1 MNNTLDSSGRS
12 RRGPRGKQAAQA
24 NFGKLR
30 AHREA
35 GTSRLDTF
43 EEKDDSLY
51 LDPQESLYESAA
63 QRRLEDDF
71 VVDDE
76 GFGYAENG
84 VGSDDDIPYGSENEG
99 GEKVRKGGKD
109 DKTSGKR
116 GRGKMTSGSYQGKAG
131 LRTSGAVPP
140 FGGEGK
146 ALHQWIKRGGGGGA
160 IGSGNGSSGSTRLVQ
175 ENTKQE
181 QDLLEDVLGDL
192 TEEGDILPRDPP
204 RPRTR
209 IPVVNHHSG
218 RGERRLPPSHGVNS
232 VGRPSGKGSFTPN
245 STASP
250 AQSHPRYNHNMES
263 MDAGPTRAI
272 TTPDAIKSSPCI
284 RQPTS
289 TDGTVHRQN
298 IDTTTPTTHSPQNAI
313 YPEDDM
319 DDDPELLDQMVAMTH
334 AVSERGN
341 QPCPAT
347 THSATTPP
355 VPNPH
360 RTLQDLN
367 DPVPLQQDFSLPQFG
382 LNLTSEVDPI
392 STSRPGDVTL
402 ATSAVSTAASEGVL
416 TDDQS
421 LLIYW
426 TDAFEK
432 DGLVYLFGRAKAS
445 HGERYPSVCVKV
457 TNLERNLYF
466 LPREFK
472 LDDKGQPTDQEVAVL
487 DVYQELQVIF
497 AASRIARWRSKAVT
511 RKYAFELPN
520 VPAETTYLKVPY
532 PYREPPFKGPLE
544 GRTYSHVFGTH
555 TSALET
561 LITKRRMMGPCWLKI
576 QGVTLHAPQVS
587 WCQLEAVVN
596 DPKGVIP
603 MEDSDPLKP
612 NCPPPLTV
620 MTINL
625 KTLVSAKKTS
635 KEIIVANLLI
645 NRQVNCDSSVDI
657 RELPSE
663 QRTVVRAL
671 PGGTLPPGLG
681 PALDKQKV
689 TVTRVHSENKLLNF
703 IISALKEV
711 DPDIV
716 VSHNFFGHDLSL
728 LLARMK
734 HCKTGQWSA
743 LGRLRRTL
751 WPKPAPR
758 FDSSSANDERA
769 VMSGRVVCD
778 TYLTAKDLVR
788 SKSYSLSHLAQS
800 ELHLERME
808 IDFEKVPAYYANAK
822 DLTTLIRHCQY
833 DAYLVAS
840 LLYRL
845 QMLPLTKQLTN
856 LAGNLWARTMM
867 GARADR
873 NEYLLLHEFRL
884 GKYICPDKTFTNA
897 KSGPG
902 RGAVKTKAH
911 PNIHHEDGGMGIA
924 ADGLETEEVT
934 GGGMGESTG
943 VGGSRTSGRRKP
955 AYAGGLVLEPKRGF
969 YDRFVLLL
977 DFNSLYPSIIQEF
990 NICFTTVNRQQQ
1002 ASEDELP
1009 EIPDPDQEPG
1019 VLPRLLKTL
1028 VDRRRQVKQL
1038 MKAKGLSEL
1047 EKTQYNIRQQA
1058 LKLTANS
1065 MYGCLGYAKSRFY
1078 AKPLAML
1085 ITHKGRE
1092 ILQSTVQVAE
1102 AEQLDVIYGDTD
1114 SIMIHTNSCDL
1125 DQVMQIGH
1133 EFKKKINERYRL
1145 LELDIDGIFQRML
1158 LLRKKKYAALT
1169 IKDIDNNS
1177 SRSQG
1182 SGTTPRWRTEVETKG
1197 LDMVRRDWCELSHD
1211 VSNFVLTQILSG
1223 EDRDEIIAHIHSHLT
1238 EIGEAVRAGRVSLEK
1253 YVINKGLNKNPG
1265 DYNDAKSQPH
1275 VQVALRMLRQ
1285 GQSVGSGDTVPF
1297 VIVTPQSHQAYVA
1310 AQSTPNG
1317 DGTVPDHH
1325 PGTGSGSYAEQAY
1338 HPREV
1343 ENSNGVLQV
1352 DGEWYLK
1359 QQVHAPVA
1367 RLCEPIE
1374 GTDSGRI
1381 AGSLGLDPG
1390 KFRTF
1395 AANTKDSIPGSS
1407 GPRTVGSRMSDEE
1420 RFADVDRWQ
1429 VCCNNCQQAF
1439 EFPGV
1444 VHLLKLGSTT
1454 SGNGTAGSASRTVI
1468 AGFQCPVQHC
1478 RKMVSPPSL
1487 QVQLACAIRRH
1498 LQRYHNYYLVCD
1510 DAMDAGQH
1518 RTRKMSVY
1526 GKRCLHEHCRGRMSA
1541 EYSDYAL
1548 YTQLQY
1554 YASLFQKHKTLAKIQ
1569 DKSEQEMME
1578 LVYTK
1583 HENVFRMLQGVVT
1596 SYLDQSARQFVNL
1609 ETLFKDLVK
1618 IPP

>member
-1 MNNTLDSSGRS
+1 MSNTPNTFGRS
-12 RRGPRGKQAAQA
+12 RREHRGKQAAQTT
-24 NFGKLR
+24 FEKLR
-30 AHREA
+30 AHRET

-43 EEKDDSLY
+43 EEEDDSLY
-51 LDPQESLYESAA
+51 LDPQETLYESAA

-84 VGSDDDIPYGSENEG
+84 NGSGDDIPYGSGDECG
-99 GEKVRKGGKD
+99 GGDRKGAKH

-116 GRGKMTSGSYQGKAG
+116 GKGKMTSGAYQNKVGQRKSDA
-131 LRTSGAVPP
+131 TPHM
-140 FGGEGK
+140 GGEGK
-146 ALHQWIKRGGGGGA
+146 ALHQWIKRGGGGVAGS
-160 IGSGNGSSGSTRLVQ
+160 GSGNTRRVQ

-192 TEEGDILPRDPP
+192 NEEVDILPQDPP

-209 IPVVNHHSG
+209 LPAANRHSG
-218 RGERRLPPSHGVNS
+218 QDARRPPGLGVTAMR
-232 VGRPSGKGSFTPN
+232 RPSEKGLFAAKFTD
-245 STASP
+245 SP
-250 AQSHPRYNHNMES
+250 VQSHSRYNHGTEV
-263 MDAGPTRAI
+263 MDVEPTC
-272 TTPDAIKSSPCI
+272 TTTAPDAIKSSPRSGQSPSI
-284 RQPTS
+284 AE
-289 TDGTVHRQN
+289 TVYQQD
-298 IDTTTPTTHSPQNAI
+298 IETTTPTVYSPQNTFH
-313 YPEDDM
+313 PEDDM

-334 AVSERGN
+334 TVSEGNN
-341 QPCPAT
+341 QPHPIT
-347 THSATTPP
+347 THNIATPS
-355 VPNPH
+355 VPNPQ

-367 DPVPLQQDFSLPQFG
+367 DDNPVPLQQDFSLPQFG
-382 LNLTSEVDPI
+382 LNLTSGMD
-392 STSRPGDVTL
+392 STPTGHPDDVTR
-402 ATSAVSTAASEGVL
+402 ATSAVNTVAPEGIL
-416 TDDQS
+416 RDDQS
-421 LLIYW
+421 LIMYW

-472 LDDKGQPTDQEVAVL
+472 LDDKDQPTDQEVAIL
-487 DVYQELQVIF
+487 DVYQELQAMF
-497 AASRIARWRSKAVT
+497 AASRISRWRSKAVT

-544 GRTYSHVFGTH
+544 GRTYSHVFGAH

-587 WCQLEAVVN
+587 WCQLEAVVS
-596 DPKGVIP
+596 DTKHVTP

-645 NRQVNCDSSVDI
+645 NRQVNCDTSVDI

-671 PGGTLPPGLG
+671 PGGVLPPGLG

-689 TVTRVHSENKLLNF
+689 AVTRVHSENELLNF
-703 IISALKEV
+703 IISALKGV

-751 WPKPAPR
+751 WPKPSPR

-778 TYLTAKDLVR
+778 TYLTSKDLVR
-788 SKSYSLSHLAQS
+788 SKSYSLTNLAQS

-808 IDFEKVPAYYANAK
+808 IDFEKIPAYYANAK

-884 GKYICPDKTFTNA
+884 GKYICPDKTFANA
-897 KSGPG
+897 KPGPS
-902 RGAVKTKAH
+902 RGAIKTKTH
-911 PNIHHEDGGMGIA
+911 PNNHHEDGDVGMAVDSLGA
-924 ADGLETEEVT
+924 EEVT
-934 GGGMGESTG
+934 GAGVEENTG
-943 VGGSRTSGRRKP
+943 ISGSGTSGRRKP

-990 NICFTTVNRQQQ
+990 NICFTTVNRHQQ

-1009 EIPDPDQEPG
+1009 ELPDPDQEPG

-1047 EKTQYNIRQQA
+1047 EKAQYNIRQQA

-1125 DQVMQIGH
+1125 DQVLQIGR

-1158 LLRKKKYAALT
+1158 LLRKKKYAALI
-1169 IKDIDNNS
+1169 IKDIDSNP

-1182 SGTTPRWRTEVETKG
+1182 AGTTPRWRTEVETKG
-1197 LDMVRRDWCELSHD
+1197 LDVVRRDWCELSHD

-1223 EDRDEIIAHIHSHLT
+1223 EDRDEITAHIHSHLT
-1238 EIGEAVRAGRVSLEK
+1238 ETGEAVRAGRVPLEK
-1253 YVINKGLNKNPG
+1253 YVINKGLNKNPR

-1317 DGTVPDHH
+1317 GGAEPQHSS
-1325 PGTGSGSYAEQAY
+1325 GTGSGSYAEQAY

-1343 ENSNGVLQV
+1343 ENSNGLLQV

-1359 QQVHAPVA
+1359 QQVHAPIA

-1381 AGSLGLDPG
+1381 AGFLGLDPG
-1390 KFRTF
+1390 KFRSYLASSNDNVAGF
-1395 AANTKDSIPGSS
+1395 S

-1429 VCCNNCQQAF
+1429 VRCNHCQQMF

-1444 VHLLKLGSTT
+1444 VHLLDLGSTASGKAITGST
-1454 SGNGTAGSASRTVI
+1454 SRAVI

-1554 YASLFQKHKTLAKIQ
+1554 YAGLFQKQKTLAKIQ
-1569 DKSEQEMME
+1569 DKREQEMME
-1578 LVYTK
+1578 LVYVK
-1583 HENVFRMLQGVVT
+1583 HENVFRMLQGVVA

-1609 ETLFKDLVK
+1609 ETLFKDLVQ
-1618 IPP
+1618 IRP